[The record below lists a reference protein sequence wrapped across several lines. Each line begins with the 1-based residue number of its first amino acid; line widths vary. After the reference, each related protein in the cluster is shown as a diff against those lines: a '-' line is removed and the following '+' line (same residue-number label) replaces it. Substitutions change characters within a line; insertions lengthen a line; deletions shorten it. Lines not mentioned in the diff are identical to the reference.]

1 MYLTHAGN
9 LNSHAS
15 QLLGEKEGLE
25 KTIKKF
31 KEMSGE
37 DDSIDLKQLMTD
49 NAKQDDEIA
58 DLKKEVKKK
67 ETEVEAIKKQ
77 AKQQVSRALQLLCRQ
92 QVLMGFLCA
101 GGCVPQAGRGQ
112 RETREEDP
120 RLRRHDGRRGQEA
133 ELSCRRR
140 RCAALGR
147 GSRARALAGPA

>member
-1 MYLTHAGN
+1 MPP
-9 LNSHAS
+9 

-31 KEMSGE
+31 KDMSGE

-77 AKQQVSRALQLLCRQ
+77 AKQQVSRALHLFCGRQ
-92 QVLMGFLCA
+92 MLMGSLRA
-101 GGCVPQAGRGQ
+101 GGRVPQAGRGQ

-120 RLRRHDGRRGQEA
+120 RLRRHDGRRGEEA
-133 ELSCRRR
+133 ELSRFLR
-140 RCAALGR
+140 G
-147 GSRARALAGPA
+147 GSRCGGGPMLAIRVNAM